1 VNLSVKFEMSLE
13 VQSWCELTQVHIL
26 IVCMWSGPVPFE
38 LKDNENAA
46 DVMIDNNQK
55 EISEADIVPAGAYP
69 QLPWPWSGGNPII
82 NN

>member
-1 VNLSVKFEMSLE
+1 
-13 VQSWCELTQVHIL
+13 
-26 IVCMWSGPVPFE
+26 MWSGPVPFE